1 MKNILCPVLF
11 LILVSCNTKKA
22 ETLKWTE
29 EEKALT
35 YTECIKYTMEI
46 MDMNI
51 DESDSYCQCIIN
63 VLTANFE
70 NNEDARIKIGEDR
83 SLRSLWD
90 NCLN

>member
-1 MKNILCPVLF
+1 MKNILCPALF
-11 LILVSCNTKKA
+11 LILVSCNTKQA

-29 EEKALT
+29 EEKDLT
-35 YTECIKYTMEI
+35 YKECITYTMDILE
-46 MDMNI
+46 MNI
-51 DESDSYCQCIIN
+51 DESDSYCQCSLE
-63 VLTANFE
+63 VLTTNFE

>member
-11 LILVSCNTKKA
+11 LILFSCNTKQA

-29 EEKALT
+29 EEKDLT
-35 YTECIKYTMEI
+35 YKECITYTMDI
-46 MDMNI
+46 LDMNI
-51 DESDSYCQCIIN
+51 NESDSYCQCSID

-90 NCLN
+90 ICLN

>member
-1 MKNILCPVLF
+1 MKTFYASILF
-11 LILVSCNTKKA
+11 FIIVSCNTKQT
-22 ETLKWTE
+22 ESLKWTE
-29 EEKALT
+29 EEKDLT
-35 YTECIKYTMEI
+35 YKECITYTMDI

-51 DESDSYCQCIIN
+51 DESDSYCQCSIDVI
-63 VLTANFE
+63 TANFE

>member
-1 MKNILCPVLF
+1 MKTIYASILF
-11 LILVSCNTKKA
+11 LFITSCNTKQA

-29 EEKALT
+29 EEKDLT
-35 YTECIKYTMEI
+35 YKECITYTMDI
-46 MDMNI
+46 LDMNI
-51 DESDSYCQCIIN
+51 DESDSYCQCSID

-90 NCLN
+90 ICLN